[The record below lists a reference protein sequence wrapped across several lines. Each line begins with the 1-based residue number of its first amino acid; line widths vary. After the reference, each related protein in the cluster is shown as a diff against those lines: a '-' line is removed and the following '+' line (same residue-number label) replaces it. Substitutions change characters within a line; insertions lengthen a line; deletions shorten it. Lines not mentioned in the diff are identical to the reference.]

1 MLIGFGLGDSE
12 EAGAVYGKLLP
23 SLSTEELRALA
34 AAPVSD
40 AAIFVDGGDVDNES
54 EAIERAGGLA

>member
-1 MLIGFGLGDSE
+1 M
-12 EAGAVYGKLLP
+12 YGKLLP